1 MSAIV
6 EPKDYYSEAAI
17 ALDLTRLYATE
28 RKLLAELLAKQSKAT
43 SYAEQARIQ
52 AEYQAHPDVK
62 QFSARKAEI
71 MRRQQ
76 VFNEH
81 NPQITS

>member
-43 SYAEQARIQ
+43 SYAEQTRIQ
-52 AEYQAHPDVK
+52 AEYHAHPDVM
-62 QFSARKAEI
+62 QFSQRKAEI

-76 VFNEH
+76 VFNER
-81 NPQITS
+81 NS